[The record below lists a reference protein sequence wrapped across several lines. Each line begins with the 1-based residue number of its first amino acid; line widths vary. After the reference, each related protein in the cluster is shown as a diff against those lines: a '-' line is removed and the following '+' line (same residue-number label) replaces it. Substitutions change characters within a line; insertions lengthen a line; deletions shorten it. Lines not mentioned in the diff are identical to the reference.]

1 MGEGGPWVSGSLIVP
16 FRLREID
23 LRNEV
28 RDFGEKGDLENFAR
42 VVFLFFLLSNA
53 MIDYCSD
60 GCHFNVRGK
69 YGL

>member
-42 VVFLFFLLSNA
+42 VVFFFF
-53 MIDYCSD
+53 IKQCDD
-60 GCHFNVRGK
+60 
-69 YGL
+69 